1 MIFVVKLRSDELVV
15 TSVGTVTQVFC
26 FHNLVV
32 LSHILCL
39 FVTARPCQLII
50 MVRPDHHKRSA
61 AAAAVA
67 AAYHHQRDESE
78 EESEEEY
85 DDSDDDILDDSDSSI
100 TDENRPH
107 LTHTST
113 VLFGR

>member
-1 MIFVVKLRSDELVV
+1 MQLKF
-15 TSVGTVTQVFC
+15 FC
-26 FHNLVV
+26 FHNLV
-32 LSHILCL
+32 LRSHILYSY
-39 FVTARPCQLII
+39 VTARPCQLIT

-61 AAAAVA
+61 AAAAVP
-67 AAYHHQRDESE
+67 YHHQRDESE

-85 DDSDDDILDDSDSSI
+85 DDSDADILDDSDSSI
-100 TDENRPH
+100 TEENRPH